1 MRDSEISIDSAA
13 LPASLREREQWV
25 CWREEKRDGKS
36 TKIPV
41 TPETGEFASSTDPET
56 WTDLESALEFT
67 ETENADGVGFVFT
80 DEDPIVGVDLDDC
93 RDPET
98 ADVDDTARDIIDRLD
113 SYTEVSPSGTGYHVL
128 ISGELPEGRNRRGSI
143 ELYDT
148 ARFFTVTSDHVEE
161 TPDRVARRQDALV
174 AIHREYV
181 QDTNSD
187 AAVKSERQGTAD
199 DHSETNGTA
208 NVDLEN
214 EALLEKAQNASNGSK
229 FKRLWNGNTAGYESQ
244 SEADMALC
252 YLLAFWTGGDKA
264 QMDQLFRQSS
274 LLREKWDEIHYA
286 DGSTYGE
293 KTLERAIANTSEF
306 YDPDSG
312 GEATQ
317 TSLTTS
323 EASSNTGRNESSRNH
338 AYLAEK
344 NRLLT
349 DRVDELEATLK
360 RKNERID
367 QLETK
372 LEDLKAARADR
383 DREKRRT
390 NKAQAANTDE
400 ADEAPESA
408 SAWSR
413 TKRLFG
419 SRSEDR

>member
-1 MRDSEISIDSAA
+1 MTDEFTLDESV
-13 LPASLREREQWV
+13 LPAGLVESDQWI
-25 CWREEKRDGKS
+25 CWREQERDGKP
-36 TKIPV
+36 TKVPI
-41 TPETGEFASSTDPET
+41 TPTTGEFASSTDDQT
-56 WTDLESALEFT
+56 WTTFDDALEYT
-67 ETENADGVGFVFT
+67 EAGNADGIGFVFT
-80 DEDPIVGVDLDDC
+80 DNDSFVGIDLDDC
-93 RDPET
+93 RDL
-98 ADVDDTARDIIDRLD
+98 DTGAIDEAAQDIIDRLD
-113 SYTEVSPSGTGYHVL
+113 SYTERSPSGTGYHV
-128 ISGELPEGRNRRGSI
+128 IVEGELHGDRNRKGAI
-143 ELYDT
+143 EMYDS
-148 ARFFTVTSDHVEE
+148 ARFFTVTGEHVDE
-161 TPDRVARRQDALV
+161 TPTTVATRQDALTAV
-174 AIHREYV
+174 HREYV
-181 QDTNSD
+181 QDDATDDRDSD
-187 AAVKSERQGTAD
+187 PP
-199 DHSETNGTA
+199 
-208 NVDLEN
+208 N
-214 EALLEKAQNASNGSK
+214 EAAGEPSAEIDLDDEELLEKACNATNGEK
-229 FKRLWNGNTAGYESQ
+229 FERLWNGNTLSYESQ

-252 YLLAFWTGGDKA
+252 FLLAFWTGGDA
-264 QMDQLFRQSS
+264 MWMDKLFRQSG

-323 EASSNTGRNESSRNH
+323 ETSSNSDRNKSSRTH

-349 DRVDELEATLK
+349 DRVDELEETLK

-372 LEDLKAARADR
+372 LEDLKAAGADR
-383 DREKRRT
+383 DCEIRRT
-390 NKAQAANTDE
+390 DKEQAANTDK
-400 ADEAPESA
+400 ADEVSESA